1 MRKQIFCHEG
11 AGGGDAAM
19 LTTPPRPGYQAL
31 PPLFALGYHQ
41 CRYSYEDE
49 ADVKAVDAGFD
60 EHHIPYDVIWLDI
73 DHTDQKRYFTWDAAL
88 FPEPA
93 RLQRHLE
100 AKKRKVGG
108 IVVAGFCCCPRLTLQ
123 GLLLQLVVIS
133 DPHIKVDPEW
143 GLYRQARDQDHFV
156 KTPDGR
162 IFQGS
167 CWSGNVF
174 ETTGESI

>member
-1 MRKQIFCHEG
+1 M
-11 AGGGDAAM
+11 APAAM
-19 LTTPPRPGYQAL
+19 LTTPPRSGYQAL

-60 EHHIPYDVIWLDI
+60 EHDIPYDVIWLDI
-73 DHTDQKRYFTWDAAL
+73 DHTDQKRYFTWDPAL

-93 RLQRHLE
+93 LLQRHLA
-100 AKKRKVGG
+100 AKKRKVGL
-108 IVVAGFCCCPRLTLQ
+108 ITVAGFVSCCQTLNLQ
-123 GLLLQLVVIS
+123 VLLLQLVVIS

-143 GLYRQARDQDHFV
+143 WLYRQARDQGHFV
-156 KTPDGR
+156 KARDGR

-167 CWSGNVF
+167 CWSGNGF
-174 ETTGESI
+174 EMTTKCI